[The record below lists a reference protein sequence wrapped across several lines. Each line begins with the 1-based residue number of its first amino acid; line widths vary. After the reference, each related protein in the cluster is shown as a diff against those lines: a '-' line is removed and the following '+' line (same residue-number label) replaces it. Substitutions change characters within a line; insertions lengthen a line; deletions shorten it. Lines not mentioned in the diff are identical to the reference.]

1 VAHRVSTAFQ
11 ERSGTAA
18 SIGETRF
25 GLLHLLTR
33 VRARLRR
40 SSLDGALAAGAD
52 PCESPA
58 LAYRAAQLASEGSR
72 EKVAASIDDV
82 LAAAARPRLALSSA
96 VAPDRKEM
104 AIARPHLIQV
114 HELLRSKTPVYCQG
128 VAMLECMLR
137 DGGSPLY
144 LPARRGALSDE
155 LEAIIAALEGREQ
168 SL

>member
-1 VAHRVSTAFQ
+1 VGHRVSTAFQ
-11 ERSGTAA
+11 ERSGTAP
-18 SIGETRF
+18 SIRETRF
-25 GLLHLLTR
+25 GLRHLLTR

-40 SSLDGALAAGAD
+40 SSLDRALAAGAD

-72 EKVAASIDDV
+72 EQVAASIDDV
-82 LAAAARPRLALSSA
+82 LAAAARPRLALSS
-96 VAPDRKEM
+96 VVDPDRKEM

-144 LPARRGALSDE
+144 SPARRGALSAE
-155 LEAIIAALEGREQ
+155 LEAIVAALEGPGQ